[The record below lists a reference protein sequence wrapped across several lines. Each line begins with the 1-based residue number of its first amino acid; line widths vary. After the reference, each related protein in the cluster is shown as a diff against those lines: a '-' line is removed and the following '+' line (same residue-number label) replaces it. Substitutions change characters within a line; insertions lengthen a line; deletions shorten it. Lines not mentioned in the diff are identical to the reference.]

1 VTIIRSIWF
10 WMGVLGVSVVS
21 YGVFDAMNSQK
32 QVSITT
38 VENENDQQDKPV
50 EIEENKSVAESVSS
64 EVAAAASLEENPE
77 LAETNLDDD
86 PLIDFVEVFL
96 DTARIDANGLVTIAG
111 RAEKGAVIEV
121 LVGQNLIGTISVGY
135 DGNFASIFELN
146 PSEEIRVLVLRTKK
160 GEDFVY
166 ADESLVILP
175 SQITDESG
183 DENLQGSEDV
193 AGVDNSDEVTS
204 IDTPQVEGSTDESG
218 EENLQ
223 GSEDVASLDN
233 SDEVTSIDTPQVEG
247 STDESGEENL
257 QGSKDVASLDNSDE
271 VTSTD
276 TTQVEGANV
285 SQKQATTKLNDDE
298 SLEAEEGLST
308 TNEAEGKVSNGQQ
321 ELVKDLSTTN
331 TDQIIVEDPK
341 VIEKADLVI
350 NSTEG
355 SESNSL
361 DKGQDISIENAN
373 VDLNDNTD
381 TNAFQPK
388 VVIANSDGVKV
399 IQDDKRSDDELALDS
414 IAYDPLG
421 NVTVGGRSNPSGL
434 VRFYINNEAVS
445 ATKTNEA
452 GYWEADLSDIIPGAY
467 TLRIDELSLKGDVIS
482 RLETPF
488 KREDR
493 ERLANLIAP
502 STSPVRINIVTVQP
516 GNTLWAIARKRYGDG
531 LLYVQVFEANRDK
544 IKNPDLIYPGQL
556 FDLPDIY

>member
-1 VTIIRSIWF
+1 VIILRSIWF

-21 YGVFDAMNSQK
+21 YGVFDAINNQK
-32 QVSITT
+32 QVLITT
-38 VENENDQQDKPV
+38 VENESDQQDKSV
-50 EIEENKSVAESVSS
+50 EIKENNSVAESASS
-64 EVAAAASLEENPE
+64 EVVAATSLEENPE
-77 LAETNLDDD
+77 LTETNPEDS
-86 PLIDFVEVFL
+86 PLIVSVEVFL
-96 DTARIDANGLVTIAG
+96 DTARVDPSGFVTIAG
-111 RAEKGAVIEV
+111 RAEKGALIEV
-121 LVGQNLIGTISVGY
+121 LLGQNLIGTISVGN
-135 DGNFASIFELN
+135 DGNFASIFEVP

-175 SQITDESG
+175 SQITDETG

-193 AGVDNSDEVTS
+193 ASVDNSDEVTS
-204 IDTPQVEGSTDESG
+204 IDTPQVEGS
-218 EENLQ
+218 
-223 GSEDVASLDN
+223 
-233 SDEVTSIDTPQVEG
+233 
-247 STDESGEENL
+247 
-257 QGSKDVASLDNSDE
+257 
-271 VTSTD
+271 
-276 TTQVEGANV
+276 NV
-285 SQKQATTKLNDDE
+285 IQKQATTELNDDA
-298 SLEAEEGLST
+298 SLETEEKLGT
-308 TNEAEGKVSNGQQ
+308 TNAATGKVSNGQQ

-331 TDQIIVEDPK
+331 SDQIIVEDPK
-341 VIEKADLVI
+341 MIEKA
-350 NSTEG
+350 TE
-355 SESNSL
+355 
-361 DKGQDISIENAN
+361 
-373 VDLNDNTD
+373 DLNENTD

-388 VVIANSDGVKV
+388 VIIADSDGVKV
-399 IQDDKRSDDELALDS
+399 IQDDKRSDDSLALDS

-452 GYWEADLSDIIPGAY
+452 GYWEADLSDIIPGTY

-482 RLETPF
+482 RLESPF

-493 ERLANLIAP
+493 EKLANLIAP

-556 FDLPDIY
+556 FDLPDMH

>member
-1 VTIIRSIWF
+1 
-10 WMGVLGVSVVS
+10 MGVLGVSVVS
-21 YGVFDAMNSQK
+21 YGVFDAMNNEK
-32 QVSITT
+32 QVSTT
-38 VENENDQQDKPV
+38 TIEKESDQQDNPV
-50 EIEENKSVAESVSS
+50 QIEDTKSVTESVSS
-64 EVAAAASLEENPE
+64 EVAAAASLEENSE
-77 LAETNLDDD
+77 LAETSLDDD
-86 PLIDFVEVFL
+86 PPINFVEVFL
-96 DTARIDANGLVTIAG
+96 DTARIDSNGLVTIAG
-111 RAEKGAVIEV
+111 RAEKGAIIEV
-121 LVGQNLIGTISVGY
+121 LVGQNLLGTISVGY

-146 PSEEIRVLVLRTKK
+146 PSKEIRVLVLRTKK
-160 GEDFVY
+160 GEEFVY

-193 AGVDNSDEVTS
+193 ASVDNSDEFTS
-204 IDTPQVEGSTDESG
+204 IDTPQVEGS
-218 EENLQ
+218 
-223 GSEDVASLDN
+223 
-233 SDEVTSIDTPQVEG
+233 
-247 STDESGEENL
+247 
-257 QGSKDVASLDNSDE
+257 
-271 VTSTD
+271 
-276 TTQVEGANV
+276 NV
-285 SQKQATTKLNDDE
+285 SQKQATIKLNDDA
-298 SLEAEEGLST
+298 SLETEEGLST
-308 TNEAEGKVSNGQQ
+308 TNEATGKVSNGQK
-321 ELVKDLSTTN
+321 EPVKDLTATN
-331 TDQIIVEDPK
+331 SDQISIEDLK
-341 VIEKADLVI
+341 VVEKADLVI
-350 NSTEG
+350 DSTEG
-355 SESNSL
+355 SDSNSV
-361 DKGQDISIENAN
+361 DKGKDISIENADE
-373 VDLNDNTD
+373 DLNDNTD

-414 IAYDPLG
+414 IAYDPVG

-445 ATKTNEA
+445 ATETNEA
-452 GYWEADLSDIIPGAY
+452 GYWEADLSDIIPGTY

-482 RLETPF
+482 RLESPF

>member
-21 YGVFDAMNSQK
+21 YGVFDAMNNEK
-32 QVSITT
+32 QVSTT
-38 VENENDQQDKPV
+38 TIEKESDQQDNPV
-50 EIEENKSVAESVSS
+50 QIEDTKSVTESVSS
-64 EVAAAASLEENPE
+64 EVAAAASLEENSE
-77 LAETNLDDD
+77 LAETSLDDD
-86 PLIDFVEVFL
+86 PPINFVEVFL
-96 DTARIDANGLVTIAG
+96 DTARIDSNGLVTIAG
-111 RAEKGAVIEV
+111 RAEKGAIIEV
-121 LVGQNLIGTISVGY
+121 LVGQNLLGTISVGY

-146 PSEEIRVLVLRTKK
+146 PSKEIRVLVLRTKK
-160 GEDFVY
+160 GEEFVY

-193 AGVDNSDEVTS
+193 ASVDNSDEFTS
-204 IDTPQVEGSTDESG
+204 IDTPQVEGS
-218 EENLQ
+218 
-223 GSEDVASLDN
+223 
-233 SDEVTSIDTPQVEG
+233 
-247 STDESGEENL
+247 
-257 QGSKDVASLDNSDE
+257 
-271 VTSTD
+271 
-276 TTQVEGANV
+276 NV
-285 SQKQATTKLNDDE
+285 SQKQATIKLNDDA
-298 SLEAEEGLST
+298 SLETEEGLST
-308 TNEAEGKVSNGQQ
+308 TNEATGKVSNGQK
-321 ELVKDLSTTN
+321 EPVKDLTATN
-331 TDQIIVEDPK
+331 SDQISIEDLK

-350 NSTEG
+350 DSTEG
-355 SESNSL
+355 SDSNSV
-361 DKGQDISIENAN
+361 DKGKDISIENADE
-373 VDLNDNTD
+373 DLNDNTD

-452 GYWEADLSDIIPGAY
+452 GYWEADLSDIIPGTY

-482 RLETPF
+482 RLESPF

>member
-1 VTIIRSIWF
+1 MTIIRSIWF

-21 YGVFDAMNSQK
+21 YGVFDAMNNEK
-32 QVSITT
+32 QVSTTT
-38 VENENDQQDKPV
+38 VEKESDKQDNPV
-50 EIEENKSVAESVSS
+50 QIEDSKSVIESVSS
-64 EVAAAASLEENPE
+64 EVAAAASLEENSE
-77 LAETNLDDD
+77 LAETSLDDD
-86 PLIDFVEVFL
+86 PPINFVEVFL
-96 DTARIDANGLVTIAG
+96 DTARIDSNGLVTIAG
-111 RAEKGAVIEV
+111 RAEKGAIIEV
-121 LVGQNLIGTISVGY
+121 LVGQNLLGTISVGY

-146 PSEEIRVLVLRTKK
+146 PSKEIRVLVLRTKK

-175 SQITDESG
+175 SQITDESI
-183 DENLQGSEDV
+183 N
-193 AGVDNSDEVTS
+193 
-204 IDTPQVEGSTDESG
+204 
-218 EENLQ
+218 ENLQ

-247 STDESGEENL
+247 S
-257 QGSKDVASLDNSDE
+257 
-271 VTSTD
+271 
-276 TTQVEGANV
+276 NV
-285 SQKQATTKLNDDE
+285 SQKQATIKLNDDA
-298 SLEAEEGLST
+298 SLETEEGLST
-308 TNEAEGKVSNGQQ
+308 TNEATGKVSNGQK
-321 ELVKDLSTTN
+321 EPVKDLTATN
-331 TDQIIVEDPK
+331 SDQISIEDLK

-350 NSTEG
+350 DSTEG
-355 SESNSL
+355 SDSNSV
-361 DKGQDISIENAN
+361 DKGKDISIENADE
-373 VDLNDNTD
+373 DLNDNTD

-399 IQDDKRSDDELALDS
+399 IQDEKRSDDELALDS

-452 GYWEADLSDIIPGAY
+452 GYWEADLSDIIPGTY

-482 RLETPF
+482 RLESPF

>member
-1 VTIIRSIWF
+1 MIILRSIWF

-21 YGVFDAMNSQK
+21 YGVFDAINNQK
-32 QVSITT
+32 QVLITT
-38 VENENDQQDKPV
+38 VENESDQQDKSV
-50 EIEENKSVAESVSS
+50 EIKENNSVAESASS
-64 EVAAAASLEENPE
+64 EVVAAASLEENPE
-77 LAETNLDDD
+77 LAETNPEDG
-86 PLIDFVEVFL
+86 PLIVSVEVFL
-96 DTARIDANGLVTIAG
+96 DTARVDPSGFVTIAG
-111 RAEKGAVIEV
+111 RAEKGALIEV
-121 LVGQNLIGTISVGY
+121 LLGQNLIGTISVGN
-135 DGNFASIFELN
+135 DGNFASIFEVP

-175 SQITDESG
+175 SQITDETG
-183 DENLQGSEDV
+183 DENLQRSEDV
-193 AGVDNSDEVTS
+193 ASVDNSDEVTS
-204 IDTPQVEGSTDESG
+204 IDTPQVEGSTNESG
-218 EENLQ
+218 DENLQ
-223 GSEDVASLDN
+223 GSEDVASVDN

-247 STDESGEENL
+247 S
-257 QGSKDVASLDNSDE
+257 
-271 VTSTD
+271 
-276 TTQVEGANV
+276 NV
-285 SQKQATTKLNDDE
+285 IQKQATTKLNDDA
-298 SLEAEEGLST
+298 SLETEEKLGT
-308 TNEAEGKVSNGQQ
+308 TNAATGKVSNGQQ

-331 TDQIIVEDPK
+331 SDQIIVEDPK
-341 VIEKADLVI
+341 MIEKA
-350 NSTEG
+350 TE
-355 SESNSL
+355 
-361 DKGQDISIENAN
+361 
-373 VDLNDNTD
+373 DLNENTD

-388 VVIANSDGVKV
+388 VIIADSDGVKV
-399 IQDDKRSDDELALDS
+399 IQDDKRSDDSLALDS

-452 GYWEADLSDIIPGAY
+452 GYWEADLSDIIPGTY

-482 RLETPF
+482 RLESPF

-493 ERLANLIAP
+493 EKLANLIAP

-556 FDLPDIY
+556 FDLPDMH

>member
-1 VTIIRSIWF
+1 MTIIRSIWF

-21 YGVFDAMNSQK
+21 YGVFDAMNNEK
-32 QVSITT
+32 QVSTT
-38 VENENDQQDKPV
+38 TIEKESDQQDNPV
-50 EIEENKSVAESVSS
+50 QIEDTKSVTESVSS
-64 EVAAAASLEENPE
+64 EVAAAASLEESSE
-77 LAETNLDDD
+77 LAETSLDDD
-86 PLIDFVEVFL
+86 PPINFVEVFL
-96 DTARIDANGLVTIAG
+96 DTARIDSNGLVTIAG
-111 RAEKGAVIEV
+111 RAEKGAIIEV
-121 LVGQNLIGTISVGY
+121 LVGQNLLGTISVGY

-146 PSEEIRVLVLRTKK
+146 PSKEIRVLVLRTKK
-160 GEDFVY
+160 GEEFVY

-193 AGVDNSDEVTS
+193 ASVDNSDEVTS
-204 IDTPQVEGSTDESG
+204 IDTPQVEGS
-218 EENLQ
+218 
-223 GSEDVASLDN
+223 
-233 SDEVTSIDTPQVEG
+233 
-247 STDESGEENL
+247 
-257 QGSKDVASLDNSDE
+257 
-271 VTSTD
+271 
-276 TTQVEGANV
+276 NV
-285 SQKQATTKLNDDE
+285 SQKQATIKLNDDA
-298 SLEAEEGLST
+298 SLETEEGLST
-308 TNEAEGKVSNGQQ
+308 TNEATGKVSNGQK
-321 ELVKDLSTTN
+321 EPVKDLTATN
-331 TDQIIVEDPK
+331 SDQISIEDLK

-350 NSTEG
+350 DSTEG
-355 SESNSL
+355 SDSNSV
-361 DKGQDISIENAN
+361 DKGKDISIENADE
-373 VDLNDNTD
+373 DLNDNTD

-452 GYWEADLSDIIPGAY
+452 GYWEADLSDIIPGTY

-482 RLETPF
+482 RLESPF

>member
-1 VTIIRSIWF
+1 MTIIRSIWF

-21 YGVFDAMNSQK
+21 YGVFDAMNNEK
-32 QVSITT
+32 QVSTT
-38 VENENDQQDKPV
+38 TIEKESDQQDNPV
-50 EIEENKSVAESVSS
+50 QIEDTKSVTESVSS
-64 EVAAAASLEENPE
+64 EVAAAASLEENSE
-77 LAETNLDDD
+77 LAETILDDD
-86 PLIDFVEVFL
+86 PPINFVGVFL
-96 DTARIDANGLVTIAG
+96 DTARIDSNGLVTIAG
-111 RAEKGAVIEV
+111 RAEKGAIIEV
-121 LVGQNLIGTISVGY
+121 LVGQNLLGTISVGY

-146 PSEEIRVLVLRTKK
+146 PSKEIRVLVLRTKK

-175 SQITDESG
+175 SQITDESIN
-183 DENLQGSEDV
+183 ENLQGSEDV
-193 AGVDNSDEVTS
+193 ASVDNSDEFTS
-204 IDTPQVEGSTDESG
+204 IDTPQVEGS
-218 EENLQ
+218 
-223 GSEDVASLDN
+223 
-233 SDEVTSIDTPQVEG
+233 
-247 STDESGEENL
+247 
-257 QGSKDVASLDNSDE
+257 
-271 VTSTD
+271 
-276 TTQVEGANV
+276 NV
-285 SQKQATTKLNDDE
+285 SQKQATIKLNDDA
-298 SLEAEEGLST
+298 SLETEEGLST
-308 TNEAEGKVSNGQQ
+308 TNEATGKVSNGQK
-321 ELVKDLSTTN
+321 EPVKDLTATN
-331 TDQIIVEDPK
+331 SDQISIEDLK

-350 NSTEG
+350 DSTEG
-355 SESNSL
+355 SDSNSV
-361 DKGQDISIENAN
+361 DKGKDISIENADE
-373 VDLNDNTD
+373 DLNDNTD

-399 IQDDKRSDDELALDS
+399 IQDEKRSDDELALDS

-452 GYWEADLSDIIPGAY
+452 GYWEADLSDIIPGTY

-482 RLETPF
+482 RLESPF

>member
-1 VTIIRSIWF
+1 MTIIRSIWF

-21 YGVFDAMNSQK
+21 YGVFDAMNNEK
-32 QVSITT
+32 QVSTTT
-38 VENENDQQDKPV
+38 VEKESDKQDNPV
-50 EIEENKSVAESVSS
+50 QIEDSESVIESVSS
-64 EVAAAASLEENPE
+64 EVAAAASLEENSE
-77 LAETNLDDD
+77 LAETSLDDD
-86 PLIDFVEVFL
+86 PPINFVEVFL
-96 DTARIDANGLVTIAG
+96 DTARIDSSGLVTIAG
-111 RAEKGAVIEV
+111 RAEKGAIIEV
-121 LVGQNLIGTISVGY
+121 LVGQNLLGTISVGY

-146 PSEEIRVLVLRTKK
+146 PSKEIRVLVLRTKK

-183 DENLQGSEDV
+183 DENLQGPEDV
-193 AGVDNSDEVTS
+193 ASVDNSDEVAS
-204 IDTPQVEGSTDESG
+204 IDTPQVEGS
-218 EENLQ
+218 
-223 GSEDVASLDN
+223 
-233 SDEVTSIDTPQVEG
+233 
-247 STDESGEENL
+247 
-257 QGSKDVASLDNSDE
+257 
-271 VTSTD
+271 
-276 TTQVEGANV
+276 NV
-285 SQKQATTKLNDDE
+285 SQKQATIKLNNDA
-298 SLEAEEGLST
+298 SLDTEEGLST
-308 TNEAEGKVSNGQQ
+308 TNEATGKVSNGQK
-321 ELVKDLSTTN
+321 EPVKDLTATN
-331 TDQIIVEDPK
+331 SDQISIEDLK
-341 VIEKADLVI
+341 VIEEADLVI
-350 NSTEG
+350 DSTEG
-355 SESNSL
+355 SDSNSV
-361 DKGQDISIENAN
+361 DKGKDISIENADEN
-373 VDLNDNTD
+373 LNDNTN

-399 IQDDKRSDDELALDS
+399 IQDEKRSDDELALDS

-452 GYWEADLSDIIPGAY
+452 GYWEADLSDIIPGTY

-482 RLETPF
+482 RLESPF

>member
-1 VTIIRSIWF
+1 MIILRSIWF

-21 YGVFDAMNSQK
+21 YGVFDAINNQK
-32 QVSITT
+32 QVLITT
-38 VENENDQQDKPV
+38 VENESDQQDKSV
-50 EIEENKSVAESVSS
+50 EIKENNSVAESASS
-64 EVAAAASLEENPE
+64 EVVAAASLEENPE
-77 LAETNLDDD
+77 LAETNPEDG
-86 PLIDFVEVFL
+86 PLIVSVEVFL
-96 DTARIDANGLVTIAG
+96 DTARVDPNGLVTIAG
-111 RAEKGAVIEV
+111 RAEKGALIEV
-121 LVGQNLIGTISVGY
+121 LLGQNLIGTISVGN
-135 DGNFASIFELN
+135 DGNFASIFEVP

-175 SQITDESG
+175 SQITDETG
-183 DENLQGSEDV
+183 DENLQRSEDV
-193 AGVDNSDEVTS
+193 ASVDNSDEVTS
-204 IDTPQVEGSTDESG
+204 IDTPQVEGSTNESG
-218 EENLQ
+218 DENLQ
-223 GSEDVASLDN
+223 GSEDVASVDN

-247 STDESGEENL
+247 S
-257 QGSKDVASLDNSDE
+257 
-271 VTSTD
+271 
-276 TTQVEGANV
+276 NV
-285 SQKQATTKLNDDE
+285 IQKQATTKLNDDA
-298 SLEAEEGLST
+298 SLETEEKLGT
-308 TNEAEGKVSNGQQ
+308 TNAATGKVSNGQQ

-331 TDQIIVEDPK
+331 SDQIIVEDPK
-341 VIEKADLVI
+341 MIEKA
-350 NSTEG
+350 TE
-355 SESNSL
+355 
-361 DKGQDISIENAN
+361 
-373 VDLNDNTD
+373 DLNENTD

-388 VVIANSDGVKV
+388 VIIADSDGVKV

-452 GYWEADLSDIIPGAY
+452 GYWEADLSDIIPGTY

-482 RLETPF
+482 RLESPF

-493 ERLANLIAP
+493 EKLANLIAP

-556 FDLPDIY
+556 FDLPDMN

>member
-1 VTIIRSIWF
+1 MTIIRSIWF

-21 YGVFDAMNSQK
+21 YGVFDAMNNEK
-32 QVSITT
+32 QVSTT
-38 VENENDQQDKPV
+38 TIEKESDKQDNPV
-50 EIEENKSVAESVSS
+50 QIEDTKSVTESVSS
-64 EVAAAASLEENPE
+64 EVAAAASLEENSE
-77 LAETNLDDD
+77 LAETSLDDD
-86 PLIDFVEVFL
+86 PPINFVEVFL
-96 DTARIDANGLVTIAG
+96 DTARIDSNGLVTIAG
-111 RAEKGAVIEV
+111 RAEKGAIIEV
-121 LVGQNLIGTISVGY
+121 LVGQNLLGTISVGY

-146 PSEEIRVLVLRTKK
+146 PSKEIRVLVLRTKK
-160 GEDFVY
+160 GEEFVY

-193 AGVDNSDEVTS
+193 ASVDNSDEFTS
-204 IDTPQVEGSTDESG
+204 IDTPQVEGS
-218 EENLQ
+218 
-223 GSEDVASLDN
+223 
-233 SDEVTSIDTPQVEG
+233 
-247 STDESGEENL
+247 
-257 QGSKDVASLDNSDE
+257 
-271 VTSTD
+271 
-276 TTQVEGANV
+276 NV
-285 SQKQATTKLNDDE
+285 SQKQATIKLNDDA
-298 SLEAEEGLST
+298 SLETEEGLST
-308 TNEAEGKVSNGQQ
+308 TNEATGKVSNGQK
-321 ELVKDLSTTN
+321 EPVKDLTATN
-331 TDQIIVEDPK
+331 SDQISIEDLK

-350 NSTEG
+350 DSTEG
-355 SESNSL
+355 SDSNSV
-361 DKGQDISIENAN
+361 DKGKDISIENADE
-373 VDLNDNTD
+373 DLNDNTD

-452 GYWEADLSDIIPGAY
+452 GYWEADLSDIIPGTY

-482 RLETPF
+482 RLESPF

>member
-1 VTIIRSIWF
+1 MIILRSIWF

-21 YGVFDAMNSQK
+21 YGVFDAINNQK
-32 QVSITT
+32 QVLITT
-38 VENENDQQDKPV
+38 VENESDQQDKSV
-50 EIEENKSVAESVSS
+50 EIKEHNSVAESASS
-64 EVAAAASLEENPE
+64 EVVAAASLEENPE
-77 LAETNLDDD
+77 LAETNPEDG
-86 PLIDFVEVFL
+86 PLIVSVEVFL
-96 DTARIDANGLVTIAG
+96 DTARVDPNGLVTIAG
-111 RAEKGAVIEV
+111 RAEKGALIEV
-121 LVGQNLIGTISVGY
+121 LLGQNLIGTISVGN
-135 DGNFASIFELN
+135 DGNFASIFEVP

-175 SQITDESG
+175 SQITDETGDENLQRSEDVASVDNSDEVNSIDTPQVEGSTNESG

-193 AGVDNSDEVTS
+193 ASVDNSDEVTS
-204 IDTPQVEGSTDESG
+204 IDTPQVEGS
-218 EENLQ
+218 
-223 GSEDVASLDN
+223 
-233 SDEVTSIDTPQVEG
+233 
-247 STDESGEENL
+247 
-257 QGSKDVASLDNSDE
+257 
-271 VTSTD
+271 
-276 TTQVEGANV
+276 NV
-285 SQKQATTKLNDDE
+285 IQKQATTKLNDDA
-298 SLEAEEGLST
+298 SLETEEKLGT
-308 TNEAEGKVSNGQQ
+308 TNAATGKVSNGQQ

-331 TDQIIVEDPK
+331 SDQIIVEDPK
-341 VIEKADLVI
+341 MIEKA
-350 NSTEG
+350 TE
-355 SESNSL
+355 
-361 DKGQDISIENAN
+361 
-373 VDLNDNTD
+373 DLNENTD

-388 VVIANSDGVKV
+388 VIIADSDGVKV
-399 IQDDKRSDDELALDS
+399 IQDDKRSDDSLALDS

-452 GYWEADLSDIIPGAY
+452 GYWEADLSDIIPGTY

-482 RLETPF
+482 RLESPF

-493 ERLANLIAP
+493 EKLANLIAP

-556 FDLPDIY
+556 FDLPDMH

>member
-1 VTIIRSIWF
+1 MIILRSIWF

-21 YGVFDAMNSQK
+21 YGVFDAINNQK
-32 QVSITT
+32 QVLITT
-38 VENENDQQDKPV
+38 VENESDQQDKSV
-50 EIEENKSVAESVSS
+50 EIKENNSVAESASS
-64 EVAAAASLEENPE
+64 EVVAAASLEENPE
-77 LAETNLDDD
+77 LAETNPEDG
-86 PLIDFVEVFL
+86 PLIVSVEVFL
-96 DTARIDANGLVTIAG
+96 DTARVDPSGFVTIAG
-111 RAEKGAVIEV
+111 RAEKGALIEV
-121 LVGQNLIGTISVGY
+121 LLGQNLIGTISVGN
-135 DGNFASIFELN
+135 DGNFASIFEVP

-175 SQITDESG
+175 SQITDETG
-183 DENLQGSEDV
+183 DENLQRSEDV
-193 AGVDNSDEVTS
+193 ASVDNSDEVTS
-204 IDTPQVEGSTDESG
+204 IDTPQVEGS
-218 EENLQ
+218 
-223 GSEDVASLDN
+223 
-233 SDEVTSIDTPQVEG
+233 
-247 STDESGEENL
+247 
-257 QGSKDVASLDNSDE
+257 
-271 VTSTD
+271 
-276 TTQVEGANV
+276 NV
-285 SQKQATTKLNDDE
+285 IQKQATTKLNDDA
-298 SLEAEEGLST
+298 SLETEEKLGT
-308 TNEAEGKVSNGQQ
+308 TNAATGKVSNGQQ

-331 TDQIIVEDPK
+331 SDQIIVEDPK
-341 VIEKADLVI
+341 LIEKA
-350 NSTEG
+350 NE
-355 SESNSL
+355 
-361 DKGQDISIENAN
+361 
-373 VDLNDNTD
+373 DLNKNTD

-388 VVIANSDGVKV
+388 VIIADSDGVKV

-452 GYWEADLSDIIPGAY
+452 GYWEADLSDIIPGTY

-482 RLETPF
+482 RLESPF

-493 ERLANLIAP
+493 EKLANLIAP

-556 FDLPDIY
+556 FDLPDMH

>member
-1 VTIIRSIWF
+1 MTIIRSIWF

-21 YGVFDAMNSQK
+21 YGVFDAMNNEK
-32 QVSITT
+32 QVSTTT
-38 VENENDQQDKPV
+38 VEKESDKQDNPV
-50 EIEENKSVAESVSS
+50 QIEDTKSVTESVSS
-64 EVAAAASLEENPE
+64 EVAAAASLEENSE
-77 LAETNLDDD
+77 LAETSLDDD
-86 PLIDFVEVFL
+86 PPINFVEVFL
-96 DTARIDANGLVTIAG
+96 DTARIDSNGLVTIAG
-111 RAEKGAVIEV
+111 RAEKGAIIEV
-121 LVGQNLIGTISVGY
+121 LVGQNLLGTISVGY

-146 PSEEIRVLVLRTKK
+146 PSKEIRVLVLRTKK
-160 GEDFVY
+160 GEEFVY

-193 AGVDNSDEVTS
+193 ASVDNSDEVTS
-204 IDTPQVEGSTDESG
+204 IDTPQVEGS
-218 EENLQ
+218 
-223 GSEDVASLDN
+223 
-233 SDEVTSIDTPQVEG
+233 
-247 STDESGEENL
+247 
-257 QGSKDVASLDNSDE
+257 
-271 VTSTD
+271 
-276 TTQVEGANV
+276 NV
-285 SQKQATTKLNDDE
+285 SQKQATIKLNDDA
-298 SLEAEEGLST
+298 SSKMEEGLNT
-308 TNEAEGKVSNGQQ
+308 TNEATGKVSNGQK
-321 ELVKDLSTTN
+321 EPVKDLTATN
-331 TDQIIVEDPK
+331 SDQISIEDLK

-350 NSTEG
+350 DSTEG
-355 SESNSL
+355 SDSNSV
-361 DKGQDISIENAN
+361 DKGKDISIEKA
-373 VDLNDNTD
+373 DEALNDNTD

-452 GYWEADLSDIIPGAY
+452 GYWEADLSDIIPGTY

-482 RLETPF
+482 RLESPF

-502 STSPVRINIVTVQP
+502 STSPARINIVTVQP

>member
-1 VTIIRSIWF
+1 MTIIRSIWF

-21 YGVFDAMNSQK
+21 YGVFDAMNNEK
-32 QVSITT
+32 QVSTT
-38 VENENDQQDKPV
+38 TIEKESDKQDNPV
-50 EIEENKSVAESVSS
+50 QIEDTKSVTESVSS
-64 EVAAAASLEENPE
+64 EVAAAASLEESSE
-77 LAETNLDDD
+77 LAETSLDDD
-86 PLIDFVEVFL
+86 PPINFVEVFL
-96 DTARIDANGLVTIAG
+96 DTARIDSNGLVTIAG
-111 RAEKGAVIEV
+111 RAEKGAIIEV
-121 LVGQNLIGTISVGY
+121 LVGQNLLGTISVGY

-146 PSEEIRVLVLRTKK
+146 PSKEIRVLVLRTKK
-160 GEDFVY
+160 GEEFVY

-183 DENLQGSEDV
+183 DENLQGSEDI
-193 AGVDNSDEVTS
+193 ASVDNSDEFTS
-204 IDTPQVEGSTDESG
+204 IDTPQVEGS
-218 EENLQ
+218 
-223 GSEDVASLDN
+223 
-233 SDEVTSIDTPQVEG
+233 
-247 STDESGEENL
+247 
-257 QGSKDVASLDNSDE
+257 
-271 VTSTD
+271 
-276 TTQVEGANV
+276 NV
-285 SQKQATTKLNDDE
+285 SQKQATIKLNDDA
-298 SLEAEEGLST
+298 SLETEEELST
-308 TNEAEGKVSNGQQ
+308 TNEATGKVSNGQK
-321 ELVKDLSTTN
+321 EPVKDLTATN
-331 TDQIIVEDPK
+331 SDQISIEDLK

-350 NSTEG
+350 DSTEG
-355 SESNSL
+355 SDSNSV
-361 DKGQDISIENAN
+361 DKGKDISIENADE
-373 VDLNDNTD
+373 DLNDNTD

-414 IAYDPLG
+414 IAYDPVG

-452 GYWEADLSDIIPGAY
+452 GYWEADLSDIIPGTY

-482 RLETPF
+482 RLESPF

>member
-1 VTIIRSIWF
+1 MTIIRSIWF

-21 YGVFDAMNSQK
+21 YGVFDAMNNEK
-32 QVSITT
+32 QVSTT
-38 VENENDQQDKPV
+38 TIEKESDQQDNPV
-50 EIEENKSVAESVSS
+50 QIEDTKSVTESVSS
-64 EVAAAASLEENPE
+64 EVAAAASLEENSE
-77 LAETNLDDD
+77 LAETSLDDD
-86 PLIDFVEVFL
+86 PPINFVGVFL
-96 DTARIDANGLVTIAG
+96 DTARIDSNGLVTIAG
-111 RAEKGAVIEV
+111 RAEKGAIIEV
-121 LVGQNLIGTISVGY
+121 LVGQNLLGTISVGY

-146 PSEEIRVLVLRTKK
+146 PSKEIRVLVLRTKK
-160 GEDFVY
+160 GEEFVY

-193 AGVDNSDEVTS
+193 ASVDNSDEFTS
-204 IDTPQVEGSTDESG
+204 IDTPQVEGS
-218 EENLQ
+218 
-223 GSEDVASLDN
+223 
-233 SDEVTSIDTPQVEG
+233 
-247 STDESGEENL
+247 
-257 QGSKDVASLDNSDE
+257 
-271 VTSTD
+271 
-276 TTQVEGANV
+276 NV
-285 SQKQATTKLNDDE
+285 SQKQATIKLNDDA
-298 SLEAEEGLST
+298 SLETEEGLST
-308 TNEAEGKVSNGQQ
+308 TNEATGKVSNGQK
-321 ELVKDLSTTN
+321 EPVKDLTATN
-331 TDQIIVEDPK
+331 SDQISIEDLK

-350 NSTEG
+350 DSTEG
-355 SESNSL
+355 SDSNSV
-361 DKGQDISIENAN
+361 DKGKDISIENADE
-373 VDLNDNTD
+373 DLNDNTD

-414 IAYDPLG
+414 IAYDPVG

-452 GYWEADLSDIIPGAY
+452 GYWEADLSDIIPGTY

-482 RLETPF
+482 RLESPF

>member
-1 VTIIRSIWF
+1 MIILRSIWF

-21 YGVFDAMNSQK
+21 YGVFDAINNQK
-32 QVSITT
+32 QVLITT
-38 VENENDQQDKPV
+38 VENESDQQDKSV
-50 EIEENKSVAESVSS
+50 EIKENNSVAESASS
-64 EVAAAASLEENPE
+64 EVVAAASFEENPE
-77 LAETNLDDD
+77 LAETNPEDG
-86 PLIDFVEVFL
+86 PLIVSVEVFL
-96 DTARIDANGLVTIAG
+96 DTARFDPNGLVTIAG
-111 RAEKGAVIEV
+111 RAEKGALIEV
-121 LVGQNLIGTISVGY
+121 LLGQNLIGTISVGN
-135 DGNFASIFELN
+135 DGNFASIFEVP

-175 SQITDESG
+175 SQITDETG
-183 DENLQGSEDV
+183 DDNLQGSEDV
-193 AGVDNSDEVTS
+193 ASVDNSDEVTS
-204 IDTPQVEGSTDESG
+204 IDTPQVEGSTNESG
-218 EENLQ
+218 DENLQ

-247 STDESGEENL
+247 S
-257 QGSKDVASLDNSDE
+257 
-271 VTSTD
+271 
-276 TTQVEGANV
+276 NV
-285 SQKQATTKLNDDE
+285 IQKQATTKLNDDA
-298 SLEAEEGLST
+298 SLETEEKLGT
-308 TNEAEGKVSNGQQ
+308 TNAATGKVSNGQQ

-331 TDQIIVEDPK
+331 SDQIIVEDPK
-341 VIEKADLVI
+341 MIEKATEDLSE
-350 NSTEG
+350 NTE
-355 SESNSL
+355 
-361 DKGQDISIENAN
+361 
-373 VDLNDNTD
+373 

-388 VVIANSDGVKV
+388 VIIADSDGVKV

-452 GYWEADLSDIIPGAY
+452 GYWEADLSDIIPGTY

-482 RLETPF
+482 RLESPF

>member
-1 VTIIRSIWF
+1 MIILRSIWF

-21 YGVFDAMNSQK
+21 YGVFDAINNQK
-32 QVSITT
+32 QVLITT
-38 VENENDQQDKPV
+38 VENESDQQDKSV
-50 EIEENKSVAESVSS
+50 EIKENNSVAESASS
-64 EVAAAASLEENPE
+64 EVVAATSLEENPE
-77 LAETNLDDD
+77 LTEINPEDS
-86 PLIDFVEVFL
+86 PLIVSVEVFL
-96 DTARIDANGLVTIAG
+96 DTARVDPSGFVTIAG
-111 RAEKGAVIEV
+111 RAEKGALIEV
-121 LVGQNLIGTISVGY
+121 LLGQNLIGTISVGN
-135 DGNFASIFELN
+135 DGNFASIFEVP

-193 AGVDNSDEVTS
+193 ASVDNSDEVTS
-204 IDTPQVEGSTDESG
+204 IDTPQVEGS
-218 EENLQ
+218 
-223 GSEDVASLDN
+223 
-233 SDEVTSIDTPQVEG
+233 
-247 STDESGEENL
+247 
-257 QGSKDVASLDNSDE
+257 
-271 VTSTD
+271 
-276 TTQVEGANV
+276 NV
-285 SQKQATTKLNDDE
+285 IQKQATTKLNDDA
-298 SLEAEEGLST
+298 SLETEEKLGT
-308 TNEAEGKVSNGQQ
+308 TNAATGKVSNGQQ

-331 TDQIIVEDPK
+331 SDQIIVEDPK
-341 VIEKADLVI
+341 MIEKA
-350 NSTEG
+350 TE
-355 SESNSL
+355 
-361 DKGQDISIENAN
+361 
-373 VDLNDNTD
+373 DLNENTD
-381 TNAFQPK
+381 TKVFQPK
-388 VVIANSDGVKV
+388 VIIADSDGVKV

-452 GYWEADLSDIIPGAY
+452 GYWEADLSDIIPGTY

-482 RLETPF
+482 RLESPF

-493 ERLANLIAP
+493 EKLANLIAP

-556 FDLPDIY
+556 FDLPDMH

>member
-1 VTIIRSIWF
+1 VIILRSIWF

-21 YGVFDAMNSQK
+21 YGVFDAINNQK
-32 QVSITT
+32 QVLITT
-38 VENENDQQDKPV
+38 VENESDQQDKSV
-50 EIEENKSVAESVSS
+50 EIKENNSVAESASS
-64 EVAAAASLEENPE
+64 EVVAATSLEENPE
-77 LAETNLDDD
+77 LTETNPEDS
-86 PLIDFVEVFL
+86 PLIVSVEVFL
-96 DTARIDANGLVTIAG
+96 DTARVDPSGFVTIAG
-111 RAEKGAVIEV
+111 RAEKGALIEV
-121 LVGQNLIGTISVGY
+121 LLGQNLIGTISVGN
-135 DGNFASIFELN
+135 DGNFASIFEVP

-175 SQITDESG
+175 SQITDETG

-193 AGVDNSDEVTS
+193 ASVDNSDEVTS
-204 IDTPQVEGSTDESG
+204 IDTPQVEGS
-218 EENLQ
+218 
-223 GSEDVASLDN
+223 
-233 SDEVTSIDTPQVEG
+233 
-247 STDESGEENL
+247 
-257 QGSKDVASLDNSDE
+257 
-271 VTSTD
+271 
-276 TTQVEGANV
+276 NV
-285 SQKQATTKLNDDE
+285 IQKQATTELNDDA
-298 SLEAEEGLST
+298 SLETEEKLGT
-308 TNEAEGKVSNGQQ
+308 TNAATGKVSNGQQ

-331 TDQIIVEDPK
+331 SDQIIVEDTK
-341 VIEKADLVI
+341 MIEKA
-350 NSTEG
+350 TE
-355 SESNSL
+355 
-361 DKGQDISIENAN
+361 
-373 VDLNDNTD
+373 DLNENTD

-388 VVIANSDGVKV
+388 VIIADSDGVKV
-399 IQDDKRSDDELALDS
+399 IQDDKRSDDSLALDS

-452 GYWEADLSDIIPGAY
+452 GYWEADLSDIIPGTY

-482 RLETPF
+482 RLESPF

-493 ERLANLIAP
+493 EKLANLIAP

-556 FDLPDIY
+556 FDLPDMH

>member
-1 VTIIRSIWF
+1 MIILRSIWF

-21 YGVFDAMNSQK
+21 YGVFDAINNQK
-32 QVSITT
+32 QVLITT
-38 VENENDQQDKPV
+38 VENESDQQDKSV
-50 EIEENKSVAESVSS
+50 EIKENNSVAESASS
-64 EVAAAASLEENPE
+64 EVVAAASLEENPE
-77 LAETNLDDD
+77 LAETNPEDG
-86 PLIDFVEVFL
+86 PLIVSVEVFL
-96 DTARIDANGLVTIAG
+96 DTARVDPSGFVTIAG
-111 RAEKGAVIEV
+111 RAEKGALIEV
-121 LVGQNLIGTISVGY
+121 LLGQNLIGTISVGN
-135 DGNFASIFELN
+135 DGNFASIFEVP

-175 SQITDESG
+175 SQITDETG
-183 DENLQGSEDV
+183 DENLQRSEDV
-193 AGVDNSDEVTS
+193 ASVDNSDEVTS
-204 IDTPQVEGSTDESG
+204 IDTPQVEG
-218 EENLQ
+218 
-223 GSEDVASLDN
+223 
-233 SDEVTSIDTPQVEG
+233 
-247 STDESGEENL
+247 
-257 QGSKDVASLDNSDE
+257 
-271 VTSTD
+271 
-276 TTQVEGANV
+276 ANV
-285 SQKQATTKLNDDE
+285 IQKQATTKLNDDA
-298 SLEAEEGLST
+298 SLETEEKLGT
-308 TNEAEGKVSNGQQ
+308 TNAATGKVSNGQQ

-331 TDQIIVEDPK
+331 SDQIIVEDPK
-341 VIEKADLVI
+341 MIEKA
-350 NSTEG
+350 TE
-355 SESNSL
+355 
-361 DKGQDISIENAN
+361 
-373 VDLNDNTD
+373 DLNENTD

-388 VVIANSDGVKV
+388 VIIADSDGVKV

-452 GYWEADLSDIIPGAY
+452 GYWEADLSDIIPGTY

-482 RLETPF
+482 RLESPF

-493 ERLANLIAP
+493 EKLANLIAP

-556 FDLPDIY
+556 FDLPDMH